1 MREWMKQAGSLASS
15 MKKRYITIPM
25 LILLL
30 APTILS
36 LLMGAE
42 FVHLPFQKVP
52 TIIVNHDHSET
63 VQSLIQMI
71 SDNRTFDVI
80 ACTDEEDDLKEA
92 FYYNKALAGIV
103 IPEHFSEDLLN
114 GREAKIMIFNDGAL
128 STVASGMRGTIAE
141 ALGTIKSGYMLK
153 LAEGKGIPPQAAMN
167 LIAPMGYVTK
177 AISNP
182 SKNVAYMMIEGI
194 LLTIVQ
200 IGAGC
205 VGACVCE
212 RRSFGRLMKKAGF
225 ITGIA
230 CVSALGC
237 IVTQTLCFGFP
248 YKSSPWAGILMTVFT
263 CFGITLFGILQNL
276 STGGNCEEAVQ
287 KCSIISFTMLLAGYT
302 FPVISMPWPC
312 KFLTWF
318 MPNTHYIVPFR
329 DMALVERSFLS
340 EAHHVLWLMGFCA
353 VMVLAVAKKF
363 RDAGAE
369 PGKTPADSPLTESG
383 VAGI

>member
-1 MREWMKQAGSLASS
+1 MKRAGSLASS
-15 MKKRYITIPM
+15 VKKRYITIPM

-42 FVHLPFQKVP
+42 FVHMPFQRVP

-114 GREAKIMIFNDGAL
+114 GREAKIMIFNDGAI

-182 SKNVAYMMIEGI
+182 SKNVAYMMMEGI

-212 RRSFGRLMKKAGF
+212 RASFGSLMKKAGF

-237 IVTQTLCFGFP
+237 MVTQTLCFGFP

-276 STGGNCEEAVQ
+276 GTGGNCEEAVQ

-318 MPNTHYIVPFR
+318 MPNTHYIVPLR

-340 EAHHVLWLMGFCA
+340 EAHHVLWLMGFCV
-353 VMVLAVAKKF
+353 VMALLVAKKF
-363 RDAGAE
+363 RDVRTEAGS
-369 PGKTPADSPLTESG
+369 PLTDSPLTESG
-383 VAGI
+383 VVGI

>member
-1 MREWMKQAGSLASS
+1 MKRAGSLASS
-15 MKKRYITIPM
+15 VKKRYITIPM

-42 FVHLPFQKVP
+42 FVHLPFQRVP
-52 TIIVNHDHSET
+52 TVIVNHDRSET

-114 GREAKIMIFNDGAL
+114 GREAKIMIFNDGAI

-182 SKNVAYMMIEGI
+182 SKNVAYMMMEGI

-212 RRSFGRLMKKAGF
+212 RASFGSLMKKAGF

-237 IVTQTLCFGFP
+237 MVTQTLCFGFP

-276 STGGNCEEAVQ
+276 GTGGNCEEAVQ

-318 MPNTHYIVPFR
+318 MPNTHYIVPLR

-340 EAHHVLWLMGFCA
+340 EAHHVLWLMGFCV
-353 VMVLAVAKKF
+353 VMALLVAKKF
-363 RDAGAE
+363 RDVRTEAGS
-369 PGKTPADSPLTESG
+369 PLTDSPLTESG
-383 VAGI
+383 VVGI